1 MPRVTIKK
9 KEYMIKDFT
18 GWVLQKARMNGL
30 KQKDVADMLGIAQ
43 SSFSTRVK
51 KCIKTG
57 QNIFSYEEAI
67 ILLKAF
73 EATDEEILRLMKL

>member
-1 MPRVTIKK
+1 MPRVAIKK

-18 GWVLQKARMNGL
+18 GWVLQKMKMNGL
-30 KQKDVADMLGIAQ
+30 RQQDVADMLGIAQ
-43 SSFSTRVK
+43 GSFSTRVK

-57 QNIFSYEEAI
+57 QNIFSLEEAI
-67 ILLKAF
+67 MLLKSF

>member
-1 MPRVTIKK
+1 MPRVAIKK

-18 GWVLQKARMNGL
+18 GWVIQKMKMNGL
-30 KQKDVADMLGIAQ
+30 RQQDIADILGIAQ
-43 SSFSTRVK
+43 GSFSTRVK

>member
-1 MPRVTIKK
+1 MPRVAIKK

-18 GWVLQKARMNGL
+18 GWVLQKMKMNGL
-30 KQKDVADMLGIAQ
+30 RQQDIADILGIAQ
-43 SSFSTRVK
+43 GSFSTREK

-57 QNIFSYEEAI
+57 QNIVSFEEAI
-67 ILLKAF
+67 MLLKEF

>member
-1 MPRVTIKK
+1 MPRVAIKK

-18 GWVLQKARMNGL
+18 GWVLQKARMSGL
-30 KQKDVADMLGIAQ
+30 KQKDIAEMLGIAP
-43 SSFSTRVK
+43 SSFCERLK

-57 QNIFSYEEAI
+57 QNIFSLEEAI
-67 ILLKAF
+67 MLLKAF